1 MKRRILVS
9 ALALGTA
16 LVASACGNFEAN
28 IATTAAQTE
37 AASTEVV
44 ETTTVEGTE
53 GTALTSKS
61 MVLSTF
67 AISQDKVE
75 ETVIKPFAEKYGLEV
90 TLEVGNA
97 TERLTKLLS
106 GANSGVDVVE
116 LSQNN
121 VSAGKDAGIFAEITE
136 AEVPNIAYLTD
147 GAKAVYDAG
156 LGVPYAVNSIGIVY
170 NPASVGKEITSWA
183 DLWSEDLKGKIAIPD
198 ISTTFGPAVLYIAS
212 DYAGVDIESDNGEAA
227 FKALQ
232 ELAPNVVK
240 TYSKSSDLANMFQ
253 SGEIEVAIL
262 ADFAYG
268 IVSNAAPD
276 AVYFVPEE
284 GTYANYNTINVLADA
299 EHKDAAYA
307 YINWRISKELEL
319 ATAEAFNEA
328 PVNKEVELSEELAA
342 YKTYGDVANRAKN
355 VNTEFINKNLE
366 AWIQSWNE
374 ILNQ

>member
-1 MKRRILVS
+1 MKKKVLLS
-9 ALALGTA
+9 ALAISTA
-16 LVASACGNFEAN
+16 IMASACGNSEAN
-28 IATTAAQTE
+28 IATTAATTEAVQTE
-37 AASTEVV
+37 
-44 ETTTVEGTE
+44 TTVEE
-53 GTALTSKS
+53 SSSEVATALTSKS
-61 MVLSTF
+61 MILSTF

-136 AEVPNIAYLTD
+136 ADVPNIAYLTD
-147 GAKAVYDAG
+147 GAKEVYEAG

-170 NPASVGKEITSWA
+170 DKDAIGRELTSWA

-212 DYAGVDIESDNGEAA
+212 DYAGTDIESDNGEAA
-227 FKALQ
+227 FNALK

-268 IVSNAAPD
+268 IVANAAPE
-276 AVYFVPEE
+276 AVYFVPDE
-284 GTYANYNTINVLADA
+284 GTYANYNTINVLADS

-342 YKTYGDVANRAKN
+342 YKTYGDVANRAN
-355 VNTEFINKNLE
+355 TVNTEFINKNLE
-366 AWIQSWNE
+366 TWIQSWNE